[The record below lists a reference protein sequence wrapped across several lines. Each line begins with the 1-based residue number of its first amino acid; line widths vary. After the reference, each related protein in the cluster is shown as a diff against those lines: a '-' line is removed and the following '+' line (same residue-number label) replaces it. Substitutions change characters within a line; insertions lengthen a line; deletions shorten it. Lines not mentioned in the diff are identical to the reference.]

1 MLHLC
6 GFLLSLPFCFS
17 KIGNEPFTV
26 ILRVKSKYHGQKQLV
41 LIFFLM
47 RSSDNDVMPVVAM
60 AVIIILVL
68 FSVFTYLE
76 TMYLVVLVSWLL
88 IKEDLKIDA
97 SK

>member
-1 MLHLC
+1 
-6 GFLLSLPFCFS
+6 
-17 KIGNEPFTV
+17 
-26 ILRVKSKYHGQKQLV
+26 
-41 LIFFLM
+41 M
-47 RSSDNDVMPVVAM
+47 RRSDNDVMLVVAM

-68 FSVFTYLE
+68 FSVFIYLE

>member
-1 MLHLC
+1 
-6 GFLLSLPFCFS
+6 
-17 KIGNEPFTV
+17 
-26 ILRVKSKYHGQKQLV
+26 
-41 LIFFLM
+41 M

-60 AVIIILVL
+60 VVIIILVL
-68 FSVFTYLE
+68 FSIFIYLE